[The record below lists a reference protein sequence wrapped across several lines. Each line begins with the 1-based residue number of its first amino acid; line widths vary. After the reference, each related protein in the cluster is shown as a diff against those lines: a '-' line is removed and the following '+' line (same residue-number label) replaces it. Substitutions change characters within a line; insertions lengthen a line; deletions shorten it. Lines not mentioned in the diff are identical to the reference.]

1 MTRNLLM
8 TVLLGFFTLSFTAT
22 AQLADMPTEETCKCK
37 VIEAFRLNNDTVKK
51 GKAYVYKNGIIFAFG
66 GATKVLERIDNYW
79 FADDKDK
86 MWRAGKSED
95 RLSLIF
101 HSKSNKNIY
110 YFKIPDT
117 ILWE

>member
-8 TVLLGFFTLSFTAT
+8 TVFLGFFTLSFNAT
-22 AQLADMPTEETCKCK
+22 AQLADMPTEATCKCK

-51 GKAYVYKNGIIFAFG
+51 GKAYVYKNGIIFSFG
-66 GATKVLERIDNYW
+66 DKPKVLERIDNQW
-79 FADDKDK
+79 FADNKDK

-101 HSKSNKNIY
+101 HSKSSKNIY